1 MSIINFSTA
10 RSSTTKSLHVI
21 ALATGFALAG
31 AALSAVACGFCI
43 EDKVAAVYDSAVVE
57 RAVADHR
64 HVAFFAIE
72 GDAQVDAA
80 TRRAVSSALESAG
93 GVRGTARVA
102 LQNGACSIAF
112 DPKRTD
118 VQRIA
123 ASADRSLSARKLS
136 LTALRII
143 DDGGKLKEVA
153 P

>member
-1 MSIINFSTA
+1 MSIA
-10 RSSTTKSLHVI
+10 KSLHLV
-21 ALATGFALAG
+21 ALAAGFALAG

-43 EDKVAAVYDSAVVE
+43 EDKVAAVYDSAIVE

-72 GDAQVDAA
+72 GDPQVDTA
-80 TRRAVSSALESAG
+80 TRRAVTSALESAG

-118 VQRIA
+118 IKRLA
-123 ASADRSLSARKLS
+123 AFADRALASHKLS
-136 LTALRII
+136 LTAVRVI

-153 P
+153 Q

>member
-1 MSIINFSTA
+1 MSIVKLVA
-10 RSSTTKSLHVI
+10 
-21 ALATGFALAG
+21 GFVVAG
-31 AALSAVACGFCI
+31 ATLSAMACGFCI

-72 GDAQVDAA
+72 GDTPVDAA
-80 TRRAVSSALESAG
+80 TRRAVASALESAG

-118 VQRIA
+118 MKRIA
-123 ASADRSLSARKLS
+123 ATAGRALAPHKLS
-136 LTALRII
+136 LTAVRVI

-153 P
+153 Q